1 MLFVQLPL
9 VKIEVEVAAGPQC
22 ARDRAESSRQIGS
35 APQMID
41 DSPFGCNEVNLHRQ
55 TKGAHIGSTNPHV
68 ETFRAS
74 LLTRDPAHLGR
85 EIPRENIQAK
95 AREFNRCYAGAT
107 PEFAYLPRLR
117 EDRLQQS
124 AAGRSPRPGIFD
136 P

>member
-1 MLFVQLPL
+1 
-9 VKIEVEVAAGPQC
+9 
-22 ARDRAESSRQIGS
+22 
-35 APQMID
+35 MIND
-41 DSPFGCNEVNLHRQ
+41 PPFGRNEVNLYRQ
-55 TKGAHIGSTNPHV
+55 TKRSHIGSTNLHV
-68 ETFRAS
+68 KAFRAS
-74 LLTRDPAHLGR
+74 LFARDPAHLGR

-124 AAGRSPRPGIFD
+124 AAGRSPRPGILD